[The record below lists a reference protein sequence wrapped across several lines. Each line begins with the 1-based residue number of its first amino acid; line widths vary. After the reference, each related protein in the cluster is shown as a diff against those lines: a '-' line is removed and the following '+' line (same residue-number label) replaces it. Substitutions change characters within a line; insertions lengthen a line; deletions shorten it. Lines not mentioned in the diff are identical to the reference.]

1 VSAFVTGGAL
11 FGIKL
16 IGRDDEH
23 IVALDT
29 DTVKNRADDRTGLAR
44 IFRAGRRHSGGL
56 LGIRFGGHE
65 AILAWGSRRPIVR
78 RLHPLG
84 PSSASSI
91 LGNYWIRGRPSHL
104 SRDPTRGPSQA
115 RDMEKAALLLLE

>member
-1 VSAFVTGGAL
+1 MSAFVTGGAL

-29 DTVKNRADDRTGLAR
+29 HAVKNRTDDRARLAG
-44 IFRAGRRHSGGL
+44 IFRAGRRRSGGL

-65 AILAWGSRRPIVR
+65 EILAWGCRKPIVG

-84 PSSASSI
+84 ASSASSI